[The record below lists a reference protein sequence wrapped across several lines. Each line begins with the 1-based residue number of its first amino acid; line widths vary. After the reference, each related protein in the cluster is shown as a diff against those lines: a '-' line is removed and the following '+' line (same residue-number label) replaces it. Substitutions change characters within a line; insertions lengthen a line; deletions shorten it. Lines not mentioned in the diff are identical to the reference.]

1 MPPPPLLSSPQNGRL
16 RRASLLLLLA
26 AVLLSGVAVR
36 GSPPAGSKCPLHI
49 DCAKEGRHFCRPGS
63 SRCGPCLSPLE
74 ENKEGRCVV
83 RKRHHQHGPRSPSIC
98 ISGSYGKVAFYP
110 DVDEEIDYIHSVIEK
125 QEVTEIK
132 PPKRTKHPVAAAAAD
147 KSETGASEPKQT
159 NQARLLTETL
169 NTTTSAPAVSGPPN
183 TPAPRPGAPGV
194 LGRIG
199 PIAVPT
205 SKSDNIIVVVISLC
219 VVVGTAAVILAT
231 VCYVKLQRNSR
242 LAQKV
247 DYPAF
252 KGAGVAATA
261 ANAPSVGDNTLAQ
274 SAQMYHYQHQKQQ
287 MLSMGNNK
295 PEQKV
300 LDSEVTSDEEEVG
313 GDFTV
318 YECPGLAPTGEM
330 EVKNPLFDDS
340 TLHYQGNS

>member
-1 MPPPPLLSSPQNGRL
+1 MLLLSSPQDGRL
-16 RRASLLLLLA
+16 RRASLLLLA
-26 AVLLSGVAVR
+26 AVLLCVVPVSAR
-36 GSPPAGSKCPLHI
+36 LPAGNQCPHHI
-49 DCAKEGRHFCRPGS
+49 DCAKDGRHFCRPGS

-74 ENKEGRCVV
+74 ENKEGHCIV
-83 RKRHHQHGPRSPSIC
+83 RKRHHQQ
-98 ISGSYGKVAFYP
+98 GKVSFYP
-110 DVDEEIDYIHSVIEK
+110 DLDEEIDYIHSVIEK

-132 PPKRTKHPVAAAAAD
+132 PPRQSKHPAKAD
-147 KSETGASEPKQT
+147 VNKSKTDASKLQQT
-159 NQARLLTETL
+159 SQDRLLTEIL
-169 NTTTSAPAVSGPPN
+169 NATTPAPAVSALPI
-183 TPAPRPGAPGV
+183 TPTPEPRTTGV
-194 LGRIG
+194 RGRVG
-199 PIAVPT
+199 PIAVPA
-205 SKSDNIIVVVISLC
+205 SKSDNIIVIMISVC
-219 VVVGTAAVILAT
+219 VVLGIVAVTLAT
-231 VCYVKLQRNSR
+231 VCYVKLQKDER

-252 KGAGVAATA
+252 KGAGLPSATT
-261 ANAPSVGDNTLAQ
+261 NLPSMGDKTLAQ
-274 SAQMYHYQHQKQQ
+274 NAQMYHYQHQKQQ

-340 TLHYQGNS
+340 TLHYQGNHK

>member
-1 MPPPPLLSSPQNGRL
+1 RACLNPPPTPPPPL
-16 RRASLLLLLA
+16 
-26 AVLLSGVAVR
+26 VLLRCAGRAFNVCVSSGLCRSRSVI
-36 GSPPAGSKCPLHI
+36 KCPLHI

-83 RKRHHQHGPRSPSIC
+83 RKRHHQHAKEPELRS
-98 ISGSYGKVAFYP
+98 
-110 DVDEEIDYIHSVIEK
+110 EERIQTWLK
-125 QEVTEIK
+125 LL
-132 PPKRTKHPVAAAAAD
+132 AAA
-147 KSETGASEPKQT
+147 SEREANT
-159 NQARLLTETL
+159 RHTL
-169 NTTTSAPAVSGPPN
+169 QITPQELRQKMGPFVLIRFTVWGWRKAPAVSGPPN